1 MQYNSPPRPP
11 YRPPSPYDAPPLYGL
26 PPLYDEPGRHGQVS
40 RNRVGPYQEPYR
52 GQYVRKRGPMTW
64 WLNMAAPPRRVE
76 LPNPSERERIR
87 RAEITGY
94 MIATSAVFL
103 LLVLLNGRADP
114 STIQAIIVMAAVLT
128 ITTVLNRTGERKA
141 WHTAVAGFLVPALLL
156 VLLMVTIVQAQG
168 GLRLIWLPTYDLLA
182 LAILVSSVNG
192 TWRTPW
198 IFFVAIVGFIVGD
211 FLLQPHALINAVG
224 ATNFDD
230 IAYETSLV
238 GVWGMIN
245 RPIGLCLAAA
255 IAGSVSAY
263 SVERALR
270 RADRAEE
277 MATLE
282 HTLAEQKRQLDEG
295 VQQILQTHVRAANGD
310 YSARAPLSQDNVLWQ
325 IAYSLN
331 NLLNRL
337 QRAGQAGQAGQNMRR
352 AAQPVQPMAQYQFPT
367 DDPLQPRGG
376 FPGGGQRNN
385 WQEQMAQMPPP
396 QQPAPWPDLAQP
408 RPPRAW
414 PDQMAPAPQPGQ
426 QNGSRNGGW
435 PMPMDTTRESPKGE
449 PAWLEQQDE
458 YPQAFPFNER

>member
-26 PPLYDEPGRHGQVS
+26 PPLNKVPSRQGPGGRD
-40 RNRVGPYQEPYR
+40 RAGPYREPYR
-52 GQYVRKRGPMTW
+52 GPYVRKRGPMTW
-64 WLNMAAPPRRVE
+64 WLNVSAPPRRVY

-94 MIATSAVFL
+94 MIATVTVFF
-103 LLVLLNGRADP
+103 LLVLLNGRTDP
-114 STIQAIIVMAAVLT
+114 STIQALIVMASVLV
-128 ITTVLNRTGERKA
+128 IATVLNRTGERTP
-141 WHTAVAGFLVPALLL
+141 WQTAMAGFLVPALLL

-182 LAILVSSVNG
+182 LPILVASVNG
-192 TWRTPW
+192 TWRSPW
-198 IFFVAIVGFIVGD
+198 LFFVASVAFIVGD

-255 IAGSVSAY
+255 IAGSISAY

-270 RADRAEE
+270 RAERAEE
-277 MATLE
+277 VAALE
-282 HTLAEQKRQLDEG
+282 HTLAEQKRQLDVG
-295 VQQILQTHVRAANGD
+295 IQQILQTHVRAANGD

-325 IAYSLN
+325 IANALN
-331 NLLNRL
+331 TLLTRL
-337 QRAGQAGQAGQNMRR
+337 QRAGQAGQNMRR
-352 AAQPVQPMAQYQFPT
+352 AAQPWVQERFPT

-385 WQEQMAQMPPP
+385 WQEQMPQP
-396 QQPAPWPDLAQP
+396 QQPAPWTNAAQP
-408 RPPRAW
+408 RPAPAW

-449 PAWLEQQDE
+449 PARLEQQDE
-458 YPQAFPFNER
+458 NPQAFPFNER

>member
-1 MQYNSPPRPP
+1 MQYNSLPRPP

-26 PPLYDEPGRHGQVS
+26 PPLYDEPGRHRQVS
-40 RNRVGPYQEPYR
+40 RNRVGPYEEPYR

-103 LLVLLNGRADP
+103 LLVLLNGHADP

-156 VLLMVTIVQAQG
+156 ALLMFTIVQAQG

-255 IAGSVSAY
+255 IAGSISAY

-277 MATLE
+277 LAGLE

-337 QRAGQAGQAGQNMRR
+337 QRAGQVGQNMRR
-352 AAQPVQPMAQYQFPT
+352 AAQPWVQEPFPT
-367 DDPLQPRGG
+367 ADPLQPRGG
-376 FPGGGQRNN
+376 FPGGGQRHN
-385 WQEQMAQMPPP
+385 WQEQMSQMPPP
-396 QQPAPWPDLAQP
+396 QQPAPWPNAAQP
-408 RPPRAW
+408 RPAPVW
-414 PDQMAPAPQPGQ
+414 SDQMAPAPQPGQ
-426 QNGSRNGGW
+426 QNGGRNGGW
-435 PMPMDTTRESPKGE
+435 PMPMDTTRESPMESWKGE
-449 PAWLEQQDE
+449 PAWPEQQDE
-458 YPQAFPFNER
+458 NPQAFPFNER